1 MFDASRVYS
10 QFELLR
16 CSGALH
22 AIVARVSSVNNVHQH
37 SGAASS
43 ACLTLV
49 EFIVTLSVFDAFVLS
64 MHMSLMSVLFVVLG
78 WHPQLLMLVNFVT
91 DVARCTSYSYRS

>member
-1 MFDASRVYS
+1 MFDAGRVYS

-37 SGAASS
+37 SGAAIC
-43 ACLTLV
+43 AWLTQV
-49 EFIVTLSVFDAFVLS
+49 VSFVRLSVFDAVVLS
-64 MHMSLMSVLFVVLG
+64 TPIVKVLVLCVVVL
-78 WHPQLLMLVNFVT
+78 HLLVPSTHLCL
-91 DVARCTSYSYRS
+91 ACG